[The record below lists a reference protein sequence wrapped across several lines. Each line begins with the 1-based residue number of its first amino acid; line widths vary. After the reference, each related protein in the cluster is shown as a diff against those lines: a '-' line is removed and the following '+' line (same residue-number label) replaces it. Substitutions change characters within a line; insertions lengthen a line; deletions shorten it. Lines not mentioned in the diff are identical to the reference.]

1 MLVMGAAFG
10 AVVGLVGALLIE
22 LLARRV
28 RGMEDLESTIEAPVL
43 AIVSNEEPRGG
54 WLRKWLNPREPDGIA
69 PFELTHAEA
78 AAGPRKRPR
87 SSPRRRPPPRRSRRP
102 RLRPR
107 EAWRWTQTSACLPNR
122 RALPQKPCGRCA
134 PRSSRAMS
142 TPGGARWRWSRRPP
156 TAG

>member
-54 WLRKWLNPREPDGIA
+54 WLRKWLNPREPDGIRSEE
-69 PFELTHAEA
+69 PTSELQSLMRISYAVFCLKKTKL
-78 AAGPRKRPR
+78 P
-87 SSPRRRPPPRRSRRP
+87 
-102 RLRPR
+102 
-107 EAWRWTQTSACLPNR
+107 TSNHQNLH
-122 RALPQKPCGRCA
+122 
-134 PRSSRAMS
+134 
-142 TPGGARWRWSRRPP
+142 T
-156 TAG
+156 T